1 MLVNKKN
8 SFFQNLSEIEEEQIN
23 GGVFAFAVG
32 ASSVDAVTGKVTE
45 FSDSGSSQDSPSLAA
60 FEARKKAAFDRLA
73 QFRSTS
79 GDVSTSVTGGSS
91 RSVRFQSFG
100 F

>member
-1 MLVNKKN
+1 MLINKKN

-23 GGVFAFAVG
+23 GGVSAFAV
-32 ASSVDAVTGKVTE
+32 ATSFSDPTGKVTN

-60 FEARKKAAFDRLA
+60 FEARQKAAFDRLA
-73 QFRSTS
+73 QFGTTS
-79 GDVSTSVTGGSS
+79 GGVSSSVTGGSS
-91 RSVRFQSFG
+91 RSVRFQFFG

>member
-23 GGVFAFAVG
+23 GGVSAF
-32 ASSVDAVTGKVTE
+32 SVATSFSDPTGKVTN

-60 FEARKKAAFDRLA
+60 FEARQKAAFDRLA
-73 QFRSTS
+73 QFRGTT
-79 GDVSTSVTGGSS
+79 GEVSSSVTGGSS
-91 RSVRFQSFG
+91 RSVRFQFFG

>member
-23 GGVFAFAVG
+23 GGVSSFAV
-32 ASSVDAVTGKVTE
+32 ATSFADPTGKVTN
-45 FSDSGSSQDSPSLAA
+45 FSDSGSSQDSPSLEA

-73 QFRSTS
+73 QFRGTT
-79 GDVSTSVTGGSS
+79 GEVSSSVTGSSS
-91 RSVRFQSFG
+91 RSVRFQFFG